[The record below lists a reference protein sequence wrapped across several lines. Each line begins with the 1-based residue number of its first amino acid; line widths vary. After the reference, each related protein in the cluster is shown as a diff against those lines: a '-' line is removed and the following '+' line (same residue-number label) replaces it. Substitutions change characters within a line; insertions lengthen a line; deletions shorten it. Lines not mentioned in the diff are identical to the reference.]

1 MAAKIGRL
9 SIKNTAFLLCDIQE
23 KFRPSIRYF
32 PEIIKVA
39 QRMTAAANILKIPV
53 IATEQYPKGLGSTV
67 EEIDTS
73 FFKERIFSKTKFSMV
88 IPEVEEQLQQLEV
101 ENVVLMGIE
110 TQVCV
115 LQTTMDLLER
125 NYSVHVLAD
134 GVSSRTMVERM
145 FALERIRQI
154 GGFVTTSECTLFML
168 MGDSKHPNFKEVQ
181 ALVKTAAPD
190 SGLLSKC

>member
-1 MAAKIGRL
+1 MNL
-9 SIKNTAFLLCDIQE
+9 SPA
-23 KFRPSIRYF
+23 
-32 PEIIKVA
+32 
-39 QRMTAAANILKIPV
+39 ILEPR
-53 IATEQYPKGLGSTV
+53 YPKGLGSTV

-73 FFKERIFSKTKFSMV
+73 FFKERIYPKTKFSMV
-88 IPEVEEQLQQLEV
+88 IPEVEEQLKQLKV

-125 NYSVHVLAD
+125 NYTVHVLAD

-145 FALERIRQI
+145 FALERIRKI
-154 GGFVTTSECTLFML
+154 GAFVTTSECTLFML

-190 SGLLSKC
+190 SGLLSKY